1 LQHLRFELGERPGSL
16 RPLPPVRFADER
28 FALALVETFGVWL
41 VCGLVGVATVVTY
54 ARIEPEEL
62 YHTSVGG
69 LAGGLGRALV
79 FLNYPVALVAIATL
93 AVSLDRL
100 DARLP
105 WLLVAAVA
113 VVLCAIVAV
122 PGVVDQD
129 DLDAKPVNA
138 LPAAGVALAFA
149 LSLLALRRGGLGRLG
164 PRLRGDAARV
174 TLGAVLIA
182 AAIPWIFAE
191 LGFYAP
197 LPFLADEIR
206 PEPDEPALRAVHLG
220 RHHGMDGT
228 LLALTA
234 LALSRTLP
242 RLRHAW
248 LRLALAAYLSLTLV
262 YGLANAAQDFWLE
275 QVVKRDW
282 TEERLPTVIR
292 PSLSVEW
299 AVLVAAAAVVYTGWL
314 MLRRAA
320 SQPSEDR

>member
-1 LQHLRFELGERPGSL
+1 VPSK
-16 RPLPPVRFADER
+16 RPLRRRLGGADHQDVQP
-28 FALALVETFGVWL
+28 ALVETFGVWMA
-41 VCGLVGVATVVTY
+41 CGLVGVATVVTY

-100 DARLP
+100 DARP
-105 WLLVAAVA
+105 VWLVVAGVA
-113 VVLCAIVAV
+113 VVLCAIVVA

-138 LPAAGVALAFA
+138 LPAAGVALAFV
-149 LSLLALRRGGLGRLG
+149 LSLLALRRGGPGRLG
-164 PRLRGDAARV
+164 PWLPADRARIAI
-174 TLGAVLIA
+174 GAILIA

-191 LGFYAP
+191 LGFYGP
-197 LPFLADEIR
+197 WPFLAEEVR

-220 RHHGMDGT
+220 RHHGTDGT

-234 LALSRTLP
+234 LALSRALP
-242 RLRHAW
+242 RLRTAW
-248 LRLALAAYLSLTLV
+248 LRLALAAYLSLMLV

-282 TEERLPTVIR
+282 TDERLPTVIR

-299 AVLVAAAAVVYTGWL
+299 GVLVAAAGAVYVTWL
-314 MLRRAA
+314 VLRRAA
-320 SQPSEDR
+320 PQPSEDR

>member
-1 LQHLRFELGERPGSL
+1 VRPG
-16 RPLPPVRFADER
+16 
-28 FALALVETFGVWL
+28 LVETFGVWMA
-41 VCGLVGVATVVTY
+41 CGLVGTATVVTY

-100 DARLP
+100 DARPL
-105 WLLVAAVA
+105 WLLVAGVA

-122 PGVVDQD
+122 PGVVEQG

-138 LPAAGVALAFA
+138 LPAAGVALAFV
-149 LSLLALRRGGLGRLG
+149 LSLIALRRGGLGRLG
-164 PRLRGDAARV
+164 PWLPADRAR
-174 TLGAVLIA
+174 TAFGAILIA
-182 AAIPWIFAE
+182 AALPWIVAE

-197 LPFLADEIR
+197 WPFLADEIR

-234 LALSRTLP
+234 LALSRTIP
-242 RLRHAW
+242 CLRHAW
-248 LRLALAAYLSLTLV
+248 LRLALAAYLSLMLV

-299 AVLVAAAAVVYTGWL
+299 AVLVAAAAAVYVTWL
-314 MLRRAA
+314 VLRPAA
-320 SQPSEDR
+320 PRPSGDR